1 MFYIRRDDPRCC
13 PNCGQRVAPAAAGC
27 SLCGVSLDHARGQ
40 RPAGGPLERAAA
52 RWRDLLAPRR
62 R

>member
-13 PNCGQRVAPAAAGC
+13 PNCGQRVTAYAGGC
-27 SLCGVSLDHARGQ
+27 SLCGVTLDPQRWQ
-40 RPAGGPLERAAA
+40 RPRGPLERVAA
-52 RWRDLLAPRR
+52 RWRELLAPRR